1 MGSRNAVGLGR
12 PEEHGAVEAGS
23 SAVAE
28 RSGFAGPRSERGLG
42 GPSRAPHVNQG
53 RTFWFMRKKLV
64 GSYVR
69 LSATRRS

>member
-28 RSGFAGPRSERGLG
+28 RSGFAGQRIEGRLG
-42 GPSRAPHVNQG
+42 GAVSGPP
-53 RTFWFMRKKLV
+53 M
-64 GSYVR
+64 
-69 LSATRRS
+69 